1 MSLNFG
7 QFPTPRLP
15 LTSADIVVGYQLVG
29 GVPTLAQYTMLQ
41 LFGGVFP
48 GGVVPVTQGGTGLT
62 SVATGSVLVGG
73 APTVLNTVAP
83 AAAGTV
89 LVSQGSGQIPLF
101 SNLIIT
107 NGTTQPPLDNST
119 LVATDQFVNQQII
132 HATATVP
139 FAVTGGTYNQASLGS
154 GAQIVIFASGGVVSG
169 VLTISNPGS
178 GYAVGDLLVLP
189 TGNED
194 AIVRVTGVSGSGIT
208 SVSIIYGGTGYT
220 TGNTVTASE
229 IPPGQRTV
237 TLTGAL
243 TSNVTF
249 ILQNGTLNTA
259 SRRIQFNNNTTGAFT
274 VHVFL
279 SNGAGGTTGGGVI
292 LPQGTNNSS
301 GAILETDGV
310 NDVWLADTP
319 LGIGAVSSTNPV
331 ITGGT
336 INNTTVGAT
345 TPAAGTFT
353 TLNSTG
359 NDALMYDNASV
370 QSLPSATA
378 TTITTWTKVY
388 DRLSTNF
395 AASTGIFTA
404 PAAGFYHVDVIV
416 TLVSALLVA
425 NDSFVINILVNGT
438 PVIEGFATMQAAATA
453 PLSVQASGVVQLALG
468 QTITVQATQNTG
480 STKTLSAS
488 PINNTIS
495 IHKIP

>member
-41 LFGGVFP
+41 LAGVLSPFIEP
-48 GGVVPVTQGGTGLT
+48 GGAAGGDLSGNYPN
-62 SVATGSVLVGG
+62 
-73 APTVLNTVAP
+73 PTVSAVHATS
-83 AAAGTV
+83 GTI
-89 LVSQGSGQIPLF
+89 SSGVVI
-101 SNLIIT
+101 NATT
-107 NGTTQPPLDNST
+107 NPPLDNST

-279 SNGAGGTTGGGVI
+279 SNGADGTTGGGVI

-345 TPAAGTFT
+345 TPSSGAF
-353 TLNSTG
+353 
-359 NDALMYDNASV
+359 
-370 QSLPSATA
+370 
-378 TTITTWTKVY
+378 TTITAS
-388 DRLSTNF
+388 STITPSQTAGIVGTTAVNNAQAGSVGEYLTTTGTATAVSSGTTSGPGQINLTAGDWDVEAVVTLTPAGTTQLQTALIGVSASATSF
-395 AASTGIFTA
+395 GSIGSYVQTPAVTSTAGVLQTIATPIVRVNVASTTT
-404 PAAGFYHVDVIV
+404 Y
-416 TLVSALLVA
+416 
-425 NDSFVINILVNGT
+425 
-438 PVIEGFATMQAAATA
+438 FATVNAAFITSTCTATA
-453 PLSVQASGVVQLALG
+453 FLRARRVR
-468 QTITVQATQNTG
+468 
-480 STKTLSAS
+480 
-488 PINNTIS
+488 
-495 IHKIP
+495 